1 MYAVRM
7 DVPITTLR
15 AELAAWIER
24 VRSGEDVVITERG
37 MPVARL
43 TSVMSGTLVESLT
56 EQGVLSKPKGP
67 RPAARGA
74 ERVQASGPVSP
85 YVSEQRR

>member
-1 MYAVRM
+1 MYAVGM
-7 DVPITTLR
+7 DVSITALR
-15 AELAAWIER
+15 AE
-24 VRSGEDVVITERG
+24 VIITDRG

-43 TSVMSGTLVESLT
+43 APVGSVSLIDSLT

-67 RPAARGA
+67 RPVAG
-74 ERVQASGPVSP
+74 RVDRVKASGPVST